1 MSIRSKNELVSELA
15 FTQAKLDIAIREF
28 NKMVERK
35 NLEIAQ
41 AHAAGRTAGLQE
53 AKERLITMANAYSLA
68 GYLKKSGSEKLP
80 DEYNQ
85 ANALREGASAVE
97 VLKEK

>member
-1 MSIRSKNELVSELA
+1 MRTKSKNELVSELA

-28 NKMVERK
+28 NKMIERK

-53 AKERLITMANAYSLA
+53 AMGITLA
-68 GYLKKSGSEKLP
+68 VGDSVR
-80 DEYNQ
+80 DEYNDTTEL
-85 ANALREGASAVE
+85 AERHAVTRCVNSIKGAIEAL
-97 VLKEK
+97 K